1 MKTARFIHAPL
12 MALIILLAGCLPSAA
27 EYPVLD
33 PSAMEAKLSES
44 KGTPTLVVFWATW
57 CPPCMKEI
65 PELERY
71 KREAGDSVDI
81 LAISVNDGPEQ
92 IDKFFGGE
100 TPLDVYRATE
110 GLLRKR
116 RISGIPRSDFYN
128 ASGEHLY
135 SFEGYSPEVL
145 HTLMRSLTHPDEFSA
160 AEHDA
165 LRNRFPTK

>member
-1 MKTARFIHAPL
+1 

-44 KGTPTLVVFWATW
+44 EGTPTLVVFWATW

-71 KREAGDSVDI
+71 KREMGDSVDI

-116 RISGIPRSDFYN
+116 RISGIPRSDFYS

-135 SFEGYSPEVL
+135 SFEGYSPKVL

-160 AEHDA
+160 EEHDA